1 MGALP
6 ALLYLV
12 LALAA
17 LALAGGLLVWVI
29 RYASSRDDGGPKE
42 RPQPPTVAMPAPAG
56 EQELLRV
63 SRTEK
68 GELAVFVQ
76 GQRRRH
82 LQEIADPQLG
92 RETVEALKAVLAF
105 AEDWLPALR
114 QPPPQPAARKSTVDE
129 ETFLERLRRSD
140 MFSLR
145 SPSRSPSKPSPPEP
159 LIPVEKINDLVQERL
174 REQPDLAAR
183 YVYLTTGA
191 NGSVRIYVGQ
201 QIFETVEDIPE
212 PEVRALIQD
221 AVSEWEDSFAGSG
234 EAAWET

>member
-6 ALLYLV
+6 ALFYLV

-17 LALAGGLLVWVI
+17 LALAGGLLVWII

-42 RPQPPTVAMPAPAG
+42 RPQPPTVATPAPAG

-174 REQPDLAAR
+174 REQPDLVGR

-201 QIFETVEDIPE
+201 QIFEAVDDIPE